1 MTELSPDHRLVKDAV
16 RLHRPDGRREQRA
29 FLVEG
34 LRAIEPFLAAGWEP
48 QAVFARGDV
57 DYPTAWPTPHR
68 VGARAATKLSQATTP
83 SGLVARFALPTPPP
97 LEPAAGGL
105 ALTGLSDPG
114 NVGTLLRSAAA
125 FAIADVALIGGVDP
139 YAHKVVQAS
148 AGALA
153 RLRIHRLPA
162 DAGLDGLRCVPAP
175 IAALVV
181 AGGEP
186 PGRWRRQPCWLVVG
200 GEADGIP
207 DGWLAPGD
215 QRWSLPMH
223 PGSESLNAAVAGS
236 IALYLLAQQ
245 AMGQPGA

>member
-16 RLHRPDGRREQRA
+16 RLHRPDGRREQQA

-34 LRAIEPFLAAGWEP
+34 QRAIEPFLAAGWEP
-48 QAVFARGDV
+48 QAVFARSDV
-57 DYPTAWPTPHR
+57 EYPVGWPTPHR
-68 VGARAATKLSQATTP
+68 VGARAAGKLSQATTP
-83 SGLVARFALPTPPP
+83 SGFVARFALPTPAPFT
-97 LEPAAGGL
+97 PAAGGL
-105 ALTGLSDPG
+105 ALSGLSDPG

-162 DAGLDGLRCVPAP
+162 DAGLAGLRCAEAP
-175 IAALVV
+175 VAALVV
-181 AGGEP
+181 AGGQP
-186 PGRWRRQPCWLVVG
+186 PGRWRRQRCWLVIG
-200 GEADGIP
+200 SEADGIP
-207 DGWLAPGD
+207 DDWLAPGD
-215 QRWSLPMH
+215 LRWSLPMQ

-236 IALYLLAQQ
+236 IALYLLAHQE
-245 AMGQPGA
+245 AEHPGA